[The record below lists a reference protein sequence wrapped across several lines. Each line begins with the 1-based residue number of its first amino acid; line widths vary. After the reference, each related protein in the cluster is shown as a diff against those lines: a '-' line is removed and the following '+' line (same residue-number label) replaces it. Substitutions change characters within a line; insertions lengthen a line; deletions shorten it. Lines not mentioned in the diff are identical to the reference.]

1 MIVFIFLRLQL
12 FEPET
17 MWEEEEKEHT
27 RRKDGWCSWGCYLK
41 SIFALNGIIW
51 GIALL
56 RAIFEQQLTAL
67 VPPNITLFHKIHFP
81 GKNVPYLYTIQTT
94 MKNMKEG
101 HFSGDIN
108 ELQNTVNTF
117 VSDIQSLDGP
127 LFQHEPNTTGLVMT
141 CKLGTLCLANLHHL
155 FDNMNISFPVGLFFV
170 LIFLQLRRDLFTE

>member
-1 MIVFIFLRLQL
+1 
-12 FEPET
+12 
-17 MWEEEEKEHT
+17 MWEEEEKEHP

-101 HFSGDIN
+101 QFSGDIN

-170 LIFLQLRRDLFTE
+170 LFFATAKRSFH